1 MLFFPGN
8 RQRVV
13 CVCVCV
19 RVCVCVCL
27 CVCCL
32 LSPAAKKR
40 AVVDLE
46 QQVNQLDKK
55 LWGFPGGSVIRIHLL
70 MQETLV

>member
-8 RQRVV
+8 RERV
-13 CVCVCV
+13 
-19 RVCVCVCL
+19 VCVCL
-27 CVCCL
+27 CVCRL

-55 LWGFPGGSVIRIHLL
+55 LWGFPGDSVMRIHLL
-70 MQETLV
+70 MQETLA